1 MMKKAFVTR
10 PVALTA
16 TLYLKALAAQPK
28 SMAVTAYVAAGQ
40 DASLGN
46 PAYFRK
52 PHLSLP
58 EKKE

>member
-1 MMKKAFVTR
+1 VMKKAFVTK

-28 SMAVTAYVAAGQ
+28 SMAVTAHAAAGQ
-40 DASLGN
+40 DTSLGN
-46 PAYFRK
+46 PTYVRK
-52 PHLSLP
+52 PYLSLP